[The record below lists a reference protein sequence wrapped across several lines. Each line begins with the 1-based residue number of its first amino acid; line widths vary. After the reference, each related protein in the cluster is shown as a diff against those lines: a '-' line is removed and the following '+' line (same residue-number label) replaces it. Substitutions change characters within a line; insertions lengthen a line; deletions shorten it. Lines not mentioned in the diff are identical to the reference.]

1 MVYHL
6 VGSLQIRTNLQKSAF
21 PPSENRSCMC
31 VHANP
36 RGREGAGRRPSV
48 PRGSAPT
55 TSLSLSLSL
64 STNPTPLHG
73 AASWAAEAGGR
84 TPPRLWR
91 LLRGPKKD

>member
-6 VGSLQIRTNLQKSAF
+6 GSLQIRTNLQKSAF

-64 STNPTPLHG
+64 HKPNSTPRRRLVGRRGGRADPSSSLAPTP
-73 AASWAAEAGGR
+73 WAEEGL
-84 TPPRLWR
+84 T
-91 LLRGPKKD
+91 